1 LIVGHTS
8 LFGTFNKR
16 IGFTAICCILLLMA
30 CDSSTIY
37 DQSEDLVTEIWVDTD
52 TLTARFEI
60 TDTTHYHT
68 VFLNTRFTG
77 LYKFSNIY
85 YQVVLDGPNGQR
97 STEVVSFEVTDKAGK
112 WLGNGY
118 GNLHSYEFPILDNRI
133 FKQIGKYKVK
143 VVPYMRISS
152 LEGIHDRGIK
162 VSKGQEIF

>member
-1 LIVGHTS
+1 MKGFALAAVG
-8 LFGTFNKR
+8 
-16 IGFTAICCILLLMA
+16 CLMMLSA

-37 DQSEDLVTEIWVDTD
+37 DESEDLVTETWVDTD

-60 TDTTHYHT
+60 TDTNHYHT
-68 VFLNTRFTG
+68 VYLNTRFTS

-85 YQVVLDGPNGQR
+85 YQVVLSGPNGQR
-97 STEVVSFEVTDKAGK
+97 ATEIVSFEVTDKAGK
-112 WLGNGY
+112 WLGSGY
-118 GNLHSYEFPILDNRI
+118 GNLHSYAFPILDNRI

-162 VSKGQEIF
+162 VSKGKEIF